1 MKKKYLFLSVV
12 LVFVFIT
19 SAYASS
25 LQDLIDGAMANSP
38 RVEEI
43 KISRQNSDIST
54 KLSELE
60 DQTVLKV
67 DGSLTQNNLNDKAN
81 TVAKMDF
88 SAQIPKDDDLT
99 VSAGVNVT
107 GKLVWFDDSSTFSMT
122 PSAGLTKT
130 IDVSSY
136 TDTREDISKQK
147 NNIQIVLNYEKS
159 LIQFENQLIN
169 DVISILQLKRNI
181 YINENNLQDSIKNL
195 EIDLALGTVTKD
207 SIVELERNMSISKS
221 KISLDSM
228 KDQLTNALEAFENSY
243 AVEYQDVTD
252 EEEWDLQF
260 NDSSKENSSV
270 LLKRMDLETAKQNLE
285 AKIGTTE
292 TYKITANANAPVS
305 YNRGTSLGLNANV
318 SGEAK
323 LDNIT
328 VSASFSTGFSNIGKS
343 NFDWTPSLS
352 VSGSWSNASKTKEQT
367 TELEV
372 QKLQNAI
379 LTAQSSLDSAI
390 YDYNNEVKSLV
401 SEIES
406 HKIDLQQLEVQTSY
420 HNQVLS
426 YTQEL
431 FDKGLT
437 TEKALKSA
445 KDDCLDDEYQKLV
458 LALKSRILANKIKII
473 EL

>member
-88 SAQIPKDDDLT
+88 SAQIPKDDYLT

-147 NNIQIVLNYEKS
+147 NNIQVEFNYEK
-159 LIQFENQLIN
+159 
-169 DVISILQLKRNI
+169 
-181 YINENNLQDSIKNL
+181 
-195 EIDLALGTVTKD
+195 
-207 SIVELERNMSISKS
+207 
-221 KISLDSM
+221 
-228 KDQLTNALEAFENSY
+228 
-243 AVEYQDVTD
+243 
-252 EEEWDLQF
+252 
-260 NDSSKENSSV
+260 
-270 LLKRMDLETAKQNLE
+270 
-285 AKIGTTE
+285 
-292 TYKITANANAPVS
+292 
-305 YNRGTSLGLNANV
+305 
-318 SGEAK
+318 
-323 LDNIT
+323 
-328 VSASFSTGFSNIGKS
+328 
-343 NFDWTPSLS
+343 
-352 VSGSWSNASKTKEQT
+352 
-367 TELEV
+367 
-372 QKLQNAI
+372 
-379 LTAQSSLDSAI
+379 
-390 YDYNNEVKSLV
+390 
-401 SEIES
+401 
-406 HKIDLQQLEVQTSY
+406 
-420 HNQVLS
+420 
-426 YTQEL
+426 
-431 FDKGLT
+431 
-437 TEKALKSA
+437 
-445 KDDCLDDEYQKLV
+445 
-458 LALKSRILANKIKII
+458 
-473 EL
+473 